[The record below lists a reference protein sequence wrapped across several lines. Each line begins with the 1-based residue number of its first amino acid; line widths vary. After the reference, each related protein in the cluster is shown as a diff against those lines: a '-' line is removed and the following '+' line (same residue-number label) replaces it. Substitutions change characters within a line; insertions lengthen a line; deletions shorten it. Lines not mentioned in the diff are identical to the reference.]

1 MDKRSP
7 ICLYTYVSCMM
18 LHHRRDLKSLR
29 DLTME
34 HVPLLKNVKQKACQ
48 ASVVWVVSH
57 NQAVLDTALYQYYVS
72 TFMHCKGMH
81 PGHDYQSQAS

>member
-1 MDKRSP
+1 MP
-7 ICLYTYVSCMM
+7 LHICVMHDVASQERLEVITGLDNGTC
-18 LHHRRDLKSLR
+18 
-29 DLTME
+29 
-34 HVPLLKNVKQKACQ
+34 PLLKNVKQKACQ

-72 TFMHCKGMH
+72 TFMHCKGTH